1 MRQSTAVDPDPTEAS
16 MAMNG
21 SSWTHSRIWTLVPVI
36 ALLGGACDATT
47 PDSIGSQPVVATVA
61 PVSASPELSSP
72 IAATASAPASPPIVV
87 GDGEAWIAYHGASA
101 GPPRIRL
108 VRPDGTGDHP
118 LLQTNVPAA
127 QEKPDWSP
135 DGTRIAFRGE
145 DTDGTLDIW
154 VADATGEGLQRIVD
168 CVDPCAWTDDPAW
181 SPNGESIAFQQG
193 TAVGEDGTGVGTVE
207 VVDLAT
213 GEQRTVFTGAPTEY
227 LYSPRWSPDGGS
239 MVVEIDRFDSARLD
253 ASVVVESTIG
263 RFVIGGSSPTF
274 APLLP
279 WGQSPLSPDWHPTDG
294 SIVFSQPVVVDGV
307 AGREGIFVIDD
318 SDAAP
323 RPVDV
328 QTGPAGRA
336 IQPSWTPD
344 GRAIIF
350 VFEAIA
356 GADPNVGFVNADG
369 TDLVI
374 VPEGAT
380 VRTHPRLRPMP

>member
-1 MRQSTAVDPDPTEAS
+1 MTTNDRPGATARR
-16 MAMNG
+16 
-21 SSWTHSRIWTLVPVI
+21 SRILTPVL
-36 ALLGGACDATT
+36 AVLLGGCAVSAPSTSGPSGAATAAVT
-47 PDSIGSQPVVATVA
+47 PAPTSFATR
-61 PVSASPELSSP
+61 SASPSVPTRSD
-72 IAATASAPASPPIVV
+72 APPIV
-87 GDGEAWIAYHGASA
+87 GDGEVWIAYHGAAA

-118 LLQTNVPAA
+118 LVQTNVPAA

-135 DGTRIAFRGE
+135 DGSRIAFRGE

-154 VADATGEGLQRIVD
+154 VADATGEGLKRIVD

-181 SPNGESIAFQQG
+181 SPDGMSIAFQQG
-193 TAVGEDGTGVGTVE
+193 TAIGGAGTGVGTVE
-207 VVDLAT
+207 VVDVAR
-213 GEQRTVFTGAPTEY
+213 GEQRTVLTGAPTEY

-263 RFVIGGSSPTF
+263 RFALGGSSPTF
-274 APLLP
+274 SPLLP
-279 WGQSPLSPDWHPTDG
+279 WGQSPLSPDWHPTDDR
-294 SIVFSQPVVVDGV
+294 IVFSQPVVTDGV
-307 AGREGIFVIDD
+307 AGREGLFVIDD
-318 SDAAP
+318 GDAAP
-323 RPVDV
+323 RAVEV
-328 QTGPAGRA
+328 AAGPAGRA

-350 VFEAIA
+350 VFEATA
-356 GADPNVGFVNADG
+356 GADANVGFVNPDG

-380 VRTHPRLRPMP
+380 LRTHPRLRPVP